1 MHNNEPDNYL
11 NRLLRYALYPALFA
25 IMAGYA
31 YFELQAA
38 PDQLGRYYGY
48 YVLGLIGTMI
58 TIESLHPMRTQ
69 WKMTKQTFF
78 RRDLP
83 FLLLG
88 AATLG
93 GVNYV
98 AGVAIIQHGIAHG
111 SAHAGMSLIPG
122 VVLALLTGDFIWYWV
137 HRFSHEAR
145 GRLGQVL
152 WKIHVAHHLPQQ
164 VYVLMHAV
172 AHPIN
177 AVTARACFAVPLF
190 FLGFSPEV
198 LFLANLIIGLQGLV
212 SHFNVD
218 IRVGWLN
225 YLVVGTELHRNH
237 HSADPQ
243 EAKNYGA
250 VVPLWDQLF
259 GTFFYRP
266 NTAPQCLGLEQP
278 MNYPNDQHIL
288 KILAL
293 PFNHARD

>member
-11 NRLLRYALYPALFA
+11 NRLLRYALYPALFVV
-25 IMAGYA
+25 MASYA

-58 TIESLHPMRTQ
+58 AIESLHPMRTQ

-145 GRLGQVL
+145 GKLGQVYG
-152 WKIHVAHHLPQQ
+152 KS
-164 VYVLMHAV
+164 MS
-172 AHPIN
+172 PI
-177 AVTARACFAVPLF
+177 
-190 FLGFSPEV
+190 
-198 LFLANLIIGLQGLV
+198 I
-212 SHFNVD
+212 
-218 IRVGWLN
+218 
-225 YLVVGTELHRNH
+225 YRNRFT
-237 HSADPQ
+237 
-243 EAKNYGA
+243 Y
-250 VVPLWDQLF
+250 
-259 GTFFYRP
+259 
-266 NTAPQCLGLEQP
+266 
-278 MNYPNDQHIL
+278 
-288 KILAL
+288 
-293 PFNHARD
+293 